1 MLCIMV
7 TGCVAT
13 GGTKL
18 QEFVSNSVMEIAF
31 ENVNLAHCRMS
42 CGVPLR
48 LSNSVTAVQSNRT
61 RRRLIAKAQTGTKY
75 GGGRNK
81 YFHRPN
87 SALSTP
93 TCKLVELEVHNTLD
107 KLHEAYHH
115 SQTSRLNHLP
125 DETPLNSSYIQRP
138 KNSYKVCPST
148 SVNTFVQLPYR
159 DIRINTLV
167 RKATLWRPTKLTW
180 IITNFSFLRAKSPL
194 Q

>member
-1 MLCIMV
+1 MRGPATVIKLCH
-7 TGCVAT
+7 CV
-13 GGTKL
+13 G
-18 QEFVSNSVMEIAF
+18 SS
-31 ENVNLAHCRMS
+31 
-42 CGVPLR
+42 
-48 LSNSVTAVQSNRT
+48 RT
-61 RRRLIAKAQTGTKY
+61 RRRLIAEAQTGTKY

-138 KNSYKVCPST
+138 KNSYKCPST

-167 RKATLWRPTKLTW
+167 RKAINPLETNETNVDNYKLF
-180 IITNFSFLRAKSPL
+180 ISARQESSAMI
-194 Q
+194 